1 MGIFD
6 QLGLNMGS
14 SDSDVLTAFRSL
26 GSNNGPTR
34 PQARPDNLNINGAG
48 GGPGGI
54 FGQLGGLDGVGDIA
68 GIVGDLGGIYA
79 SLKGLGIAKD
89 QLKFQK
95 SSYNTNVE
103 NQTQTYNTAL
113 EDRTRARHK
122 AERTSSA
129 DTDQYL
135 AKNSL

>member
-1 MGIFD
+1 MANDLFSQMD
-6 QLGLNMGS
+6 QNKAQTYLDQISKFNTRGQVPTTGPGS
-14 SDSDVLTAFRSL
+14 SMY
-26 GSNNGPTR
+26 G
-34 PQARPDNLNINGAG
+34 GAG
-48 GGPGGI
+48 GGMGGM
-54 FGQLGGLDGVGDIA
+54 FDKLGGLDGVGDMM

-135 AKNSL
+135 SKNSL